1 MMKTIT
7 ASDGH
12 TLECWFQPAEGTP
25 RGGLVILQEIFGV
38 TEQLK
43 SVARRYAA
51 LGFEV
56 AIPALFDRQRT
67 GAVVAFDDIATARSL
82 MQGADPAKAML
93 DIDAA
98 VSALADQGKAPALR
112 VAVMGFCWG
121 GGLAV
126 RAAQELNI
134 AGAVVFYGTRL
145 PAYFG
150 TPVRAPVQ
158 GHFGESDDHTPADV
172 LEAAQAEWPE
182 LEVFLYPAG
191 HAFANEERPQ
201 VHDPEATA
209 VAHERS
215 AAFLARVTG

>member
-1 MMKTIT
+1 MMRTIT

-12 TLECWFQPAEGTP
+12 TLDCWFQSANGTP

-43 SVARRYAA
+43 GVARHYAA
-51 LGFEV
+51 QSYEV
-56 AIPALFDRQRT
+56 AIPALFDRQRP
-67 GAVVAFDDIATARSL
+67 GAVVDFSDIATAREL
-82 MQGADPAKAML
+82 MQGADPDKAML

-98 VSALADQGKAPALR
+98 VSELSGRGLK
-112 VAVMGFCWG
+112 VGVMGFCWG

-126 RAAQELNI
+126 RAAQELDV

-145 PAYFG
+145 HKYFG
-150 TPVRAPVQ
+150 APVKAPVQ
-158 GHFGESDDHTPADV
+158 GHFGDTDDHTPPEI

-182 LEVFLYPAG
+182 MEMFVYAAG
-191 HAFANEERPQ
+191 HAFANDERPQ